1 MKMVARKTRTPAVRG
16 RRTQRLGGGSRSVS
30 MRQSRRLRPRGNSER
45 RKRAQAVRP
54 VRFEYFAPGA
64 SLVFLA
70 GNFNEWNAHAHPL
83 RKLRDGRWALSL
95 RLKPGR
101 YEYRFLVDGIWRPDP
116 RARQYVTDFCGG
128 LNSVTFVE

>member
-1 MKMVARKTRTPAVRG
+1 MKMVARKTRAPAVRG
-16 RRTQRLGGGSRSVS
+16 RSTQRLGGGSRALT
-30 MRQSRRLRPRGNSER
+30 SRRTRTSR
-45 RKRAQAVRP
+45 RRVKPEIRKLKPAVRP

-70 GNFNEWNAHAHPL
+70 GNFNEWNANAHPL

-101 YEYRFLVDGIWRPDP
+101 YEYRFLVDGIWKPDP
-116 RARQYVTDFCGG
+116 RAHQYVTDFCGG
-128 LNSVTFVE
+128 LNSVTVVE